1 MTQGVRKPL
10 TPRVRVVILYGWA
23 FVVTGGVYELIAHP
37 QGIVGLHGFVTLL
50 GIATGCMWIVEAVKD
65 ILEEPQ

>member
-10 TPRVRVVILYGWA
+10 TPRVRVVILCGWA
-23 FVVTGGVYELIAHP
+23 FVVTGGLYELIARP
-37 QGIVGLHGFVTLL
+37 QRITGFYGVVTLL
-50 GIATGCMWIVEAVKD
+50 GIAVGCMWIVKTIKD